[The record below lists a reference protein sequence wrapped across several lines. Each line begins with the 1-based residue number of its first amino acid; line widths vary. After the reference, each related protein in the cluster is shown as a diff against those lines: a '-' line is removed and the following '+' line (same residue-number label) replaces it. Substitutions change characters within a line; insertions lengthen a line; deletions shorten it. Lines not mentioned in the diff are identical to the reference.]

1 MSLIR
6 EVKDT
11 LLDWMRQGKYPAGS
25 QLPSVPELVRRLG
38 VSRTVVREMLQGLAA
53 MNLVEMR
60 PGLGCYVRW
69 VSPDLVV
76 NAEAMAPLLDIET
89 LIEVAVARRAIE
101 GGVARL
107 AAQTATAADFE
118 EMEDLIDSIA
128 MLARKSRPMH
138 EATPAFHVALARATH
153 NKVLERVVASFNSLM
168 ASAGEVIEHAHA
180 GSRYRSAEVAS
191 HRRLLNVLR
200 LRDPERAQREMEDH
214 VDKTINQLRS
224 IRNKRRQSRPA

>member
-6 EVKDT
+6 EVKNT
-11 LLDWMRQGKYPAGS
+11 LLDWMRRASILPAASFRRCPSLS
-25 QLPSVPELVRRLG
+25 QARREPHCRSRSTSGARGDEPGRDASRPG
-38 VSRTVVREMLQGLAA
+38 VLREVGLA
-53 MNLVEMR
+53 R
-60 PGLGCYVRW
+60 PGRQRGG
-69 VSPDLVV
+69 DG
-76 NAEAMAPLLDIET
+76 PLLDIET

-138 EATPAFHVALARATH
+138 EATPAFHVALSQSYSQQGARARGRLVQLPDGFSRRSH
-153 NKVLERVVASFNSLM
+153 RAR
-168 ASAGEVIEHAHA
+168 HA